1 MTQLTREDLWSLEE
15 YAARRA
21 DFRAEVMAHK
31 KTRQLPLGDHARLY
45 FEDAT
50 TIRYQIQEMLR
61 IERVFEPAGIEEELS
76 AYNPL
81 IPDGHNWKATFM
93 IEIPDPEQR
102 AIRLGQMI
110 GIEDQVWL
118 QVGELDRIVPI
129 ADEDMERE
137 NEDKTSSVHFLRY
150 EFSADDIAALRAGEP
165 FTMGID
171 NHHIQPNS
179 VLLEDPV
186 RSALI
191 ADFA

>member
-1 MTQLTREDLWSLEE
+1 VERIFE
-15 YAARRA
+15 
-21 DFRAEVMAHK
+21 AE
-31 KTRQLPLGDHARLY
+31 G
-45 FEDAT
+45 
-50 TIRYQIQEMLR
+50 IQE
-61 IERVFEPAGIEEELS
+61 ELDS
-76 AYNPL
+76 YNPL
-81 IPDGHNWKATFM
+81 LPEGQNLKATFM
-93 IEIPDPEQR
+93 LEYDDVDERKVMLQNLKGVERQIW
-102 AIRLGQMI
+102 A
-110 GIEDQVWL
+110 
-118 QVGELDRIVPI
+118 QVGDRPRIVPI

-171 NHHIQPNS
+171 NPHIQPNS